1 MMPRSC
7 HCGKAKWWRKL
18 RRLSNRL
25 NKRERNEARILTKC
39 RNKYYLSNP
48 PLSRR
53 SVFIHIY
60 ILTLVTRP
68 LSHNC
73 LRKVVFIDEKDKIS
87 NRAILFR
94 AWTLRKSMKKK
105 RPHIKFCRSNVL
117 EEIFCRFVHI
127 ISAITFIEFLSAQ
140 IFFSKI

>member
-1 MMPRSC
+1 MPRSC

-25 NKRERNEARILTKC
+25 NKRKRRNKARILTKC

-105 RPHIKFCRSNVL
+105 TASHQVLSIECPRRNFFVGSHHKCNNFHWISFRSN
-117 EEIFCRFVHI
+117 IF
-127 ISAITFIEFLSAQ
+127 Q
-140 IFFSKI
+140 